1 MRVAFLLPDLSL
13 SGGAGTVVQHA
24 RRLTHDHGMEVVL
37 VTVRSRS
44 DDDWSYTGLDE
55 IRTVSLEEAGREH
68 FDVAVATWWET
79 AMSLFELDARRH
91 AYFLQLLEDSHYA
104 PNATQR
110 LGFQLTLGLPVRFLT
125 AARWIRGFT
134 ELVQPGSRAL
144 YVRSG
149 MDKETFAS
157 PASLTP
163 ALSGP
168 LRIVIEGNVDL
179 PRKATPHALAA
190 VQLMRSPRHV
200 TLVTG
205 TAPDDK
211 PAAVDEVL
219 TAISHR
225 ELADVFARSHVLLK
239 LSRAEG
245 MFGPPLEGFHMGCT
259 CVVNPVTGHDDY
271 IEHLV
276 NGLVVDW
283 DDPKATARALDLLAA
298 DRQLLHELRLGALET
313 ARAWPSWRQ
322 ASSFMALAL
331 RRIVEEPPPDPAAFG
346 PRMAAGIVTAI
357 ADAQTRHIE
366 AQQAWL
372 AREALL
378 DQRAVRLG
386 LKARRYVE
394 LPRRA
399 VRAARRRI
407 GSR

>member
-1 MRVAFLLPDLSL
+1 VRVAFLLPDFTL
-13 SGGAGTVVQHA
+13 SGGAGIVVQHA
-24 RRLTHDHGMEVVL
+24 RRLSRDHGMDVVL
-37 VTVRSRS
+37 VPVRGRS
-44 DDDWSYTGLDE
+44 DADWSYTGLQE
-55 IRTVSLEEAGREH
+55 IRTASLREAAREH

-79 AMSLFELDARRH
+79 AMSLFELSAKRH
-91 AYFLQLLEDSHYA
+91 AYFLQLLEDSHY
-104 PNATQR
+104 PPGATQR

-125 AARWIRGFT
+125 AARWIRDFT
-134 ELVQPGSRAL
+134 ETVQPGSRAL

-149 MDKETFAS
+149 MDKEIFAS

-190 VQLMRSPRHV
+190 VQLMRSPHHV

-205 TAPDDK
+205 TSPDER
-211 PAAVDEVL
+211 PAQVDEVL

-245 MFGPPLEGFHMGCT
+245 MFGPPLEAFHMGCT

-283 DDPKATARALDLLAA
+283 DDPMATAHALDLLAA
-298 DRQLLHELRLGALET
+298 DRRLLHELRLGAVET
-313 ARAWPSWRQ
+313 ARAWPSWKQ
-322 ASSFMALAL
+322 ASAFMALAL
-331 RRIVEEPPPDPAAFG
+331 QRIAQEPPPDPAAFG
-346 PRMAAGIVTAI
+346 PRMAGGIIMAM

-366 AQQAWL
+366 AEQA
-372 AREALL
+372 RVSRQELL
-378 DQRAVRLG
+378 DQRAVQLG
-386 LKARRYVE
+386 IKARRYAT
-394 LPRRA
+394 PAMRA
-399 VRAARRRI
+399 VRAVRRRV